1 MIQQYHIK
9 HLNFHKGKSLRSI
22 AEETGHDFRTVKKYA
37 EQTDFNEIRKPK
49 RGRPSK
55 LDPVKPIID
64 AWLKEDLNR
73 PVKQRHTARRIY
85 DRLCE
90 EHKDIF
96 NACERTVRNY
106 VSARKKEL
114 YGEEEGYL
122 PLEHPAGEAQVDF
135 GEIVMIEQGQKVKGY
150 ELILSLP
157 YSNAGYPQIFRGQNQ
172 ECLLTGLKDI
182 FEYLEHVPRII
193 WFDNMSAAVAGI
205 GEKGERKLVDQFYR
219 FALHYGFK
227 PQFCNPGK
235 GHEKGHVENKVGYSR
250 RNYFVPEPSFSDI
263 EEFNQGLFAVAEKDH
278 CRKHYRKGRV
288 INELLQDDLTAMLP
302 LPAKPFTIGRMQ
314 KLSANKY
321 GKVCVDT
328 NIYSASPQVANK
340 ELYMRLGAHQVELL
354 NEQYQPIVKHKR
366 LYGQN
371 QELMDWLPYLITLA
385 KRPNALKYTGFYR
398 ELPDPWQDYFNNL
411 DYAEKKKSLNLLVR
425 MITETDMDTAT
436 ICLLETLDSGKAD
449 ADSVLLSYRRLTEPT
464 FNDFLPLLSAG
475 INSPAIYTPDLT
487 CYDTFL
493 KAGECR

>member
-1 MIQQYHIK
+1 MIQRYHIK
-9 HLNFHKGKSLRSI
+9 HLNFHKGQSLRSI

-37 EQTDFNEIRKPK
+37 EQSDFNEIQKIR

-64 AWLKEDLNR
+64 TWLKEDINR
-73 PVKQRHTARRIY
+73 PVKQRHTAKRIY
-85 DRLCE
+85 DRLCD

-122 PLEHPAGEAQVDF
+122 PLEHPPGEAQVDF
-135 GEIVMIEQGQKVKGY
+135 GEIVMIEQGKKVKGY

-157 YSNAGYPQIFRGQNQ
+157 YSNAGYPQVFRGQNQ

-182 FEYLEHVPRII
+182 FEHLEHVPRII
-193 WFDNMSAAVAGI
+193 WFDNLSAAVAGI
-205 GEKGERKLVDQFYR
+205 WEQGNRKLVDQFYR
-219 FALHYGFK
+219 FTLHYGFK
-227 PQFCNPGK
+227 AQFCNPGK

-250 RNYFVPEPSFSDI
+250 RNYFVPEPAFDNI
-263 EEFNQGLFAVAEKDH
+263 EEFNSGLFAVVKKDH
-278 CRKHYRKGRV
+278 RRKHYRKGRE
-288 INELLQDDLTAMLP
+288 IAELLQDDLAAMLP
-302 LPAKPFTIGRMQ
+302 LPVKPFEIGRTE

-321 GKVCVDT
+321 GKVCYDK

-340 ELYMRLGAHQVELL
+340 EIYIKLRAHQVELL
-354 NEQYQPIVKHKR
+354 NERYQPIVKHKR
-366 LYGQN
+366 LYGQG
-371 QELMDWLPYLITLA
+371 QELMDWLPYLTTLA
-385 KRPNALKYTGFYR
+385 KRPNALKYTGFYH
-398 ELPDPWQDYFNNL
+398 ELPDPWQEYLSDL
-411 DYAEKKKSLNLLVR
+411 DYEEKKKSLNLLVR

-436 ICLLETLDSGKAD
+436 ICLLETMDSGQAD
-449 ADSVLLSYRRLTEPT
+449 ADSILLSYRRLTEPT

-487 CYDTFL
+487 CYDIFL
-493 KAGECR
+493 KAGENR